1 MLPDHADS
9 FLQRGFSR
17 RQLGRI
23 ASLLTA
29 GAAMPFYN
37 EFAMA
42 QDAERRAGR
51 RPADPDTVRINQNE
65 NPMGPCREGLEAI
78 ARIAPLGWRYSAGN
92 VTSDLARAIAETEDM
107 KEDHIA

>member
-1 MLPDHADS
+1 MIPEHADS

-29 GAAMPFYN
+29 GAGMPFYT
-37 EFAMA
+37 ESPMA
-42 QDAERRAGR
+42 QEPERRAGAR

-65 NPMGPCREGLEAI
+65 NPMGPCKEGLEAI

-92 VTSDLARAIAETEDM
+92 VTSELSKAIAE
-107 KEDHIA
+107 